1 MPAAPMGDMNRHDEQ
16 HALPVT
22 NDLLAPEAGGTAGA
36 IAGAVVGAAAG
47 PPGIV
52 AGAILGGV
60 AGAVAGAVLNHESS
74 REAALE
80 RELDEELGIIGGDIG
95 APNLDDLSGE
105 RSSPLWFE
113 SKLATTPGRLD
124 GKRVAILVT
133 DGFAK
138 VALTAPRQAL
148 VEAGATTV
156 IISLRKGWVR
166 SFDHQEEAAEFP
178 VEMTIGEVRASD
190 FDALLLPGG
199 ALDPDQLAADA
210 RCLQLLRAMARMGKP
225 IAAVCQGPRT
235 LLDAGLVRGKTLTSR
250 PSLQSDLKH
259 AGAAWVDCAVVVDE
273 GLVTGRHVDDIPVF
287 NQKMLETFAA
297 RCRTSAP

>member
-1 MPAAPMGDMNRHDEQ
+1 MACPLHPCGNMNRHGAH
-16 HALPVT
+16 HALPQT

-36 IAGAVVGAAAG
+36 IAGAIVGAAAG

-52 AGAILGGV
+52 AGAIIGGV
-60 AGAVAGAVLNHESS
+60 AGAVAGAALNNESS
-74 REAALE
+74 REAARE

-95 APNLDDLSGE
+95 APNLDDLSDAAN
-105 RSSPLWFE
+105 RLLWLE
-113 SKLATTPGRLD
+113 STRATNRCRLD

-138 VALTAPRQAL
+138 VALTGPRDAL

-156 IISLRKGWVR
+156 IVSLRRDSVR

-178 VEMTIGEVRASD
+178 VQMTIGEVRASD

-199 ALDPDQLAADA
+199 ALDPDQFAADP
-210 RCLQLLRAMARMGKP
+210 RCLQLVRAFAGMGKP
-225 IAAVCQGPRT
+225 IAAICQGPRA
-235 LLDAGLVRGKTLTSR
+235 LLDAGLVQGKTLTSR
-250 PSLQSDLKH
+250 PSIQTDLKN
-259 AGAAWVDCAVVVDE
+259 AGATWIDCAVVVDG

-297 RCRTSAP
+297 G